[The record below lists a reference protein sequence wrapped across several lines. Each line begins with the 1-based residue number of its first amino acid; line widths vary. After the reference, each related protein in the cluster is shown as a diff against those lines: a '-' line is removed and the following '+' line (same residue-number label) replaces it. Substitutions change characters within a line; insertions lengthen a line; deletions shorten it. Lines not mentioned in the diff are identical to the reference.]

1 MTHHSSIRHRQEK
14 LPSAAVILQRLHE
27 ERQRSAAASTIH
39 EALISSIGEGVVI
52 VDEYGHVTEVNKNA
66 LDTLGYQRD
75 EMIGGWLGKILPS
88 KDKEGNDI
96 PASERPVFRSLL
108 TGEPI
113 TQIVS
118 YVKKDGSLLP
128 VSSTAAPFMVKGMPR
143 GAIIIFRDFSHEI
156 QVERA
161 KDEFVS
167 LASHQLRTPLTAMML
182 YAQMLEECR
191 SGALNDEQS
200 LYLEK
205 IKTSTER
212 LQTLVTDFLNISKLE
227 LGRLDIQAKE
237 TDLERLVK
245 DEVSEI
251 RPMLKAKDVELTF
264 NKPAKKIPKA
274 VVDPM
279 LLAQAVHNL
288 LTNAIRYTPPRNGRV
303 EVNLKYGHSEFTI
316 CVVDNGIGIPEEAKP
331 RIFQRLYR
339 AENAIESQEGGTGL
353 GLYFVK
359 KVAESFGGRV
369 WFESQLNKGSTF
381 CLGLPHASG
390 AKDVR

>member
-1 MTHHSSIRHRQEK
+1 MNRHSSTRHRQEK
-14 LPSAAVILQRLHE
+14 LPSASVILQRLHD
-27 ERQRSAAASTIH
+27 ERQRSAAANTIH
-39 EALISSIGEGVVI
+39 EALITSIGEGVVI
-52 VDEYGHVTEVNKNA
+52 VDEYGHVTEVNQNA
-66 LDTLGYQRD
+66 LGTLGYRRD
-75 EMIGGWLGKILPS
+75 EMVGAWLGKILPS
-88 KDKEGNDI
+88 KDKEGRDI

-113 TQIVS
+113 TQIVN

-182 YAQMLEECR
+182 YSQMLEECN
-191 SGALNDEQS
+191 SGTLNEEQS

-212 LQTLVTDFLNISKLE
+212 LQSLVTDFLNISKLE
-227 LGRLDIQAKE
+227 LGRLDIQAE
-237 TDLERLVK
+237 EIDLEKLIRN
-245 DEVSEI
+245 EVADIIPS
-251 RPMLKAKDVELTF
+251 LKAKNVELAF
-264 NKPAKKIPKA
+264 NKPAKNIPRA
-274 VVDPM
+274 LVDPT
-279 LLAQAVHNL
+279 LLSQAVHNL
-288 LTNAIRYTPPRNGRV
+288 LTNAVRYTPAKKGRI
-303 EVNLKYGHSEFTI
+303 EINLGYKDKEFTI
-316 CVVDNGIGIPEEAKP
+316 SVTDNGIGIPEESKE

-339 AENAIESQEGGTGL
+339 AENAIETEQGGTGL

-359 KVAESFGGRV
+359 KVAEACGGRV
-369 WFESQLNKGSTF
+369 WFESQVNKGSTF
-381 CLGLPHASG
+381 FLCLPAST
-390 AKDVR
+390 KRQV